1 MTPHRWV
8 RWFRAG
14 GASRDELM
22 ETVVWTAGCCWLGG
36 TTGSRGQASVRK
48 QGSVPDLCSHESK
61 LMFFRNRGAS
71 ESFTA

>member
-1 MTPHRWV
+1 
-8 RWFRAG
+8 
-14 GASRDELM
+14 M